1 MRAPHHQRGSRVVAA
16 CEHLPLFC
24 PQATGRDGA
33 VTAGVVETF
42 AGSGGG
48 ETAGTCAL
56 FFVTGLMSI
65 GFGVVLFAHPN
76 LGAPALALLPAAG
89 RRKQCATAREP
100 FGIMPVPPSAGRGVV
115 TPVAILSGGLA
126 TAVDGLR

>member
-1 MRAPHHQRGSRVVAA
+1 MQAPHHQRGSRVVAA

-33 VTAGVVETF
+33 VTAGVVEAF
-42 AGSGGG
+42 AGLGGG

-65 GFGVVLFAHPN
+65 GFGVVLFAHSN
-76 LGAPALALLPAAG
+76 LGALPSRCCLQRADASSAVLRVSRSASSLS
-89 RRKQCATAREP
+89 RRQPGVGSSRRS
-100 FGIMPVPPSAGRGVV
+100 PS
-115 TPVAILSGGLA
+115 
-126 TAVDGLR
+126 